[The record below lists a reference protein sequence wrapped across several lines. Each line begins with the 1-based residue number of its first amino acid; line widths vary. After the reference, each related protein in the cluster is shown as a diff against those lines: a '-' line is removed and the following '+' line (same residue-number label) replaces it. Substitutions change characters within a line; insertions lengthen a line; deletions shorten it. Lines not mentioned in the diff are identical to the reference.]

1 MRGILEIAA
10 IDHVQVAIPAGGE
23 DSART
28 FYGQLLGLPEIEKPK
43 NLRSRG
49 GIWFQSS
56 SLQLHLGVDPQF
68 RPATKAHIALRVGNL
83 EAVRKALTAAGYATK
98 EDEPLPGYRRFYVN
112 DPFGN
117 RTEILQPA
125 QRR

>member
-1 MRGILEIAA
+1 MAIAA

-23 DSART
+23 DSARA
-28 FYGQLLGLPEIEKPK
+28 FYGQLLGLPEIGKPE

-49 GIWFQSS
+49 GLWFQGS

-68 RPATKAHIALRVGNL
+68 RPATKAHVALRVVNL
-83 EAVRKALTAAGYATK
+83 QAVRKALTAAGYATK
-98 EDEPLPGYRRFYVN
+98 GDEPLPGYRRFYVN

-117 RTEILQPA
+117 RTEILQPDHP
-125 QRR
+125 R